1 MNFFSKNQ
9 EQAWNAALKLL
20 KFKDRNLFFLQSGQ
34 KMNHVL
40 KARQK
45 L

>member
-1 MNFFSKNQ
+1 MKFFSPNQ
-9 EQAWNAALKLL
+9 VTIWNSILQLL

-34 KMNHVL
+34 KRNHVL